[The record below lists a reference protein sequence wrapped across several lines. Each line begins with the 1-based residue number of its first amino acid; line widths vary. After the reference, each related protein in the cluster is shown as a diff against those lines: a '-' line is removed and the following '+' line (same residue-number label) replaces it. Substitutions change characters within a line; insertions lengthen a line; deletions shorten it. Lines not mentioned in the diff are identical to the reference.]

1 MTIYTHS
8 QIAIKIGKLAE
19 LYKEGQ
25 VSEITAQTISKLI
38 DYEINQAKSN
48 LEATEKDLAVY
59 EKRFGISTKRFFK
72 KYQAGKTD
80 DSSESVEWASLAQMA
95 ERIKQRL
102 EFLMGENSK

>member
-1 MTIYTHS
+1 MTIYSHS

-25 VSEITAQTISKLI
+25 VSEITAQTIGKLI
-38 DYEINQAKSN
+38 DYEINQSKVN
-48 LEATEKDLAVY
+48 LDATEKDLAVY
-59 EKRFGISTKRFFK
+59 EKRFGMPTKKFFK

-80 DSSESVEWASLAQMA
+80 DSAESVEWASLAQMA